1 LLLSAIFITI
11 IGLFYY
17 FYRVNKT
24 KILIMQ
30 NTYDVVILGGGLAG
44 LTLSLQLKNAKPG
57 LSVLVVE
64 RRESAAS
71 TAAHKVGES
80 TVELGTHYLREVLNL
95 KGYLEE
101 HELPKHG
108 LRFFFK
114 SHTKEDIASRVEL
127 GPRLRLPTPSHQLDR
142 GTLENYLMKLTV
154 EKGTELALGAKV
166 AGVELSKENGHE
178 VTYIKDGEEVKVKCR
193 WVADA
198 SGRASVLKR
207 KLQFQK
213 PMEHHSNAVWW
224 RLKGVIDIDTWTDNK
239 EWQNYL
245 EPGLR
250 YLSTVHFMDTG
261 YWLWVIPLG
270 SKNTSIGIVSDPAV
284 HPFETFN
291 TYEKAV
297 EWMRVNEPLA
307 HKMLV
312 PLGEGDGLLDFKIL
326 KHYAHH
332 TKKLYSDERW
342 AVTGE
347 AGAFLDPLYSPGTD
361 FISMNNTW
369 LTDLILRDMDGEDI
383 SGRVNVYEQSHLALV
398 DSWIPVYQ
406 NKYLLMG
413 NTQIMVIKIFW
424 DWATYWAVPAHLFA
438 NKAFTNLRILKD
450 LFAAPNSIGRKFGQ
464 LNKVMQDLFLEWLP
478 FENRVF
484 ENRYIDPFD
493 LELLRQFQSGIEL
506 MHEPSAVIA
515 QIEKNMDL
523 LEQMAVAVFR
533 LVSAEVNGTD
543 PDMKVNPYTINLGKT
558 ANAMELDTT
567 SDEAIAPGTSI
578 LKDVDVMWF
587 YPKPEMET
595 A

>member
-1 LLLSAIFITI
+1 
-11 IGLFYY
+11 
-17 FYRVNKT
+17 
-24 KILIMQ
+24 MQ
-30 NTYDVVILGGGLAG
+30 EQYDVVILGGGLAG

-57 LSVLVVE
+57 LSILVLE
-64 RRESAAS
+64 RRETEAA

-80 TVELGTHYLREVLNL
+80 TVELGTHYLREVLGI
-95 KGYLEE
+95 KDYLEE

-114 SHTKEDIASRVEL
+114 SNTKDDIASRVEL
-127 GPRLRLPTPSHQLDR
+127 GPRLRLPVPSHQLDR
-142 GTLENYLMKLTV
+142 GTLENYLMRLTR
-154 EKGTELALGAKV
+154 EKGTNLLLGAKV
-166 AGVELSKENGHE
+166 SNVELSGKNGHE
-178 VTYIKDGEEVKVKCR
+178 VSYIKDGEELTVKCR

-198 SGRASVLKR
+198 SGRASILKR

-239 EWQNYL
+239 QWQSYL

-270 SKNTSIGIVSDPAV
+270 SKNTSIGIVADPAV

-291 TYEKAV
+291 TYEKSV
-297 EWMRVNEPLA
+297 EWMKINEPLA
-307 HKMLV
+307 YKMLV

-332 TKKLYSDERW
+332 TEKLYSEDRW
-342 AVTGE
+342 GVTGE
-347 AGAFLDPLYSPGTD
+347 SGAFLDPLYSPGTD
-361 FISMNNTW
+361 FIAMNNSW
-369 LTDLILRDMDGEDI
+369 LSDLILRDTDGEDI
-383 SGRVNVYEQSHLALV
+383 SGRVTIYEKSHLALV

-424 DWATYWAVPAHLFA
+424 DWATYWAVPSHLFA

-450 LFAAPNSIGRKFGQ
+450 LFVAPDSLGRKFGR
-464 LNKVMQDLFLEWLP
+464 LNKTMQDLFLEWLP
-478 FENRVF
+478 FENRIF
-484 ENRYIDPFD
+484 SNRYIDPFD
-493 LELLRQFQSGIEL
+493 LEILQKFQKGIEVQHDQNGMIL
-506 MHEPSAVIA
+506 
-515 QIEKNMDL
+515 QIEKNMNL
-523 LEQMAVAVFR
+523 LEQLAVAIFR

-543 PDMKVNPYTINLGKT
+543 PEMKVNPYTINLGKKENT
-558 ANAMELDTT
+558 MELDTQ
-567 SDEAIAPGTSI
+567 SELAIAPDASI
-578 LKDVDVMWF
+578 SKDVDVMWF
-587 YPKPEMET
+587 YPKKELAT
-595 A
+595 L

>member
-1 LLLSAIFITI
+1 MH
-11 IGLFYY
+11 
-17 FYRVNKT
+17 K
-24 KILIMQ
+24 Q
-30 NTYDVVILGGGLAG
+30 YDVVILGGGLAG
-44 LTLSLQLKNAKPG
+44 LALSLQLKNARPG
-57 LSVLVVE
+57 LSILVLE
-64 RRESAAS
+64 RRETEAA

-80 TVELGTHYLREVLNL
+80 TVELGTHYLREVLDL

-114 SHTKEDIASRVEL
+114 NHTKDDISSRVEL
-127 GPRLRLPTPSHQLDR
+127 GPRLRLPVPSHQLDR
-142 GTLENYLMKLTV
+142 GTLENYMMRLTR
-154 EKGTELALGAKV
+154 EKGTDLLLGAKV
-166 AGVELSKENGHE
+166 SNVELSKESGHL
-178 VTYIKDGEEVKVKCR
+178 VSYIIDGEEITVTCR

-198 SGRASVLKR
+198 SGRASILKR

-239 EWQNYL
+239 EWQSYL

-270 SKNTSIGIVSDPAV
+270 SKNTSIGIVADPAV

-297 EWMRVNEPLA
+297 EWMKVNEPLPY
-307 HKMLV
+307 KMLE
-312 PLGEGDGLLDFKIL
+312 PLGQGDGLLDFKIL

-332 TKKLYSDERW
+332 TEKLYSEDRW
-342 AVTGE
+342 GVTGE
-347 AGAFLDPLYSPGTD
+347 SGAFLDPLYSPGTD
-361 FISMNNTW
+361 FIAMNNSW
-369 LTDLILRDMDGEDI
+369 LSDLILRDMEGEDI
-383 SGRVNVYEQSHLALV
+383 SGRVTIYEKSHLALV

-450 LFAAPNSIGRKFGQ
+450 LFVAPDSLGRKFGR
-464 LNKVMQDLFLEWLP
+464 LNKIMQDLFLEWLP
-478 FENRVF
+478 FENKIF
-484 ENRYIDPFD
+484 SNRYIDPFD
-493 LELLRQFQSGIEL
+493 LAVLRNFQEKIE
-506 MHEPSAVIA
+506 MQHEPKEMIM
-515 QIEKNMDL
+515 QIEKNMNI
-523 LEQMAVAVFR
+523 LEQLAVAIFR
-533 LVSAEVNGTD
+533 LVSTEVNGTD
-543 PDMKVNPYTINLGKT
+543 PGMKVNPYTINLGKKE
-558 ANAMELDTT
+558 NALALDTE
-567 SDEAIAPGTSI
+567 SELAIIPDDSI
-578 LKDVDVMWF
+578 LRDVDVMWF
-587 YPKPEMET
+587 YPKAEMET
-595 A
+595 V